1 MRRGPV
7 KKRIVEPDLEYSS
20 TLVSRLIN
28 YIMKEGK
35 KDIARKVVYGALKLS
50 EKKLGK
56 PALEIVEQAI
66 INAGPQMELKSK
78 RIGGA
83 NYQVPHEVKGERKVI
98 LAFRWIIAAAQDR
111 KGKPMEQK
119 LAEELIDAFNNQG
132 AAVKK
137 KLDTHKMAEAN
148 KAFAHFAW

>member
-1 MRRGPV
+1 MRRGPI
-7 KKRIVEPDLEYSS
+7 KKRIIEPDLKYSS

-28 YIMKEGK
+28 YIMQEGK
-35 KDIARKVVYGALKLS
+35 KDIARKVVYGAMELA

-56 PALEIVEQAI
+56 PALEIMEQAI
-66 INAGPQMELKSK
+66 NNTGPQMELKSK

-98 LAFRWIIAAAQDR
+98 LAFRWLIEAAHNR
-111 KGKPMEQK
+111 KGKPMDQK
-119 LAEELIDAFNNQG
+119 LGEELIEAFNNQG
-132 AAVKK
+132 SAVKK